1 MTPTVLITG
10 AGGLLG
16 AHLAAAL
23 APEYDVVGT
32 DRHPWWG
39 DLPIR
44 FVQGDLGDAG
54 FVDRLMVETAPA
66 TVIHC
71 AGLVNV
77 DRCEEDPALAFAMNG
92 AVTGR
97 LARAL
102 KPGGL
107 FVYVTTDG
115 IFRGDTPLA
124 SEAWLP
130 CPRTVYGRSK
140 LHGEW
145 ETQLGAPEHLIVRTN
160 FYGWSSGRKPTAG
173 EWLYTALATQAPVT
187 LFDDFFFTPL
197 YVGELVERMVA
208 LIESG
213 HRGIFHA
220 GGADRVSKHE
230 FGIQMAAASSLS
242 AANITPGSMDA
253 AGFRATRPKDM
264 SLDSARLAAAI
275 GLASPSCMDGLRRF
289 VADRGTPLSA
299 RSLRRGR

>member
-1 MTPTVLITG
+1 MNRTVLITG

-23 APEYDVVGT
+23 APDYDVVGV

-39 DLPIR
+39 DRPLR
-44 FVQGDLGDAG
+44 FVQGELGEAG
-54 FVDRLMVETAPA
+54 FVERVMADIAPS

-77 DRCEEDPALAFAMNG
+77 DRCEADPPLAYAMNG

-102 KPGGL
+102 TPGGL

-115 IFRGDTPLA
+115 IFRGDAPHA
-124 SEAWLP
+124 AESWLP

-140 LHGEW
+140 LQGEW

-173 EWLYTALATQAPVT
+173 EWLYTALATQTPVT
-187 LFDDFFFTPL
+187 LFNDFFFTPL
-197 YVGELVERMVA
+197 YVGELVERMIA
-208 LIESG
+208 LMESG

-230 FGIQMAAASSLS
+230 FGLQMAAAAGMS
-242 AANITPGSMDA
+242 AANIRAGSMDD
-253 AGFRATRPKDM
+253 AGFTAPRPKDM
-264 SLDSARLAAAI
+264 SLDSARLAAAV
-275 GLASPSCMDGLRRF
+275 GMVSPSCLGGLQRF
-289 VADRGTPLSA
+289 VADHGLLLSA
-299 RSLRRGR
+299 RSRRRAR